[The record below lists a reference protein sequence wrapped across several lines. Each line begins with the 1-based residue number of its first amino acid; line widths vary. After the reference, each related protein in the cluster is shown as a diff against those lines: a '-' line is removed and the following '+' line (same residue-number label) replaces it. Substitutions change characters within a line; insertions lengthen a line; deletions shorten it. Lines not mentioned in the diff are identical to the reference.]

1 MSGANP
7 SEAQI
12 LGNVFRGRRFG
23 DGCGVGCKTASSRE
37 VRLEEVLAVM
47 GARREASALCWPST
61 ATSYA
66 DALSRR
72 AH

>member
-12 LGNVFRGRRFG
+12 LGNVFRGRRVH
-23 DGCGVGCKTASSRE
+23 DGPVVCYKTASSHG
-37 VRLEEVLAVM
+37 VQLKEVLAVL

-66 DALSRR
+66 DALLRR